1 MGELNCASEQKM
13 IIPEPNPKGKLA
25 VQVLDIFTKIFC
37 IRRYDYDDLEF
48 ECHDCPFENKDGTCR
63 VKVFKNKFCPD
74 YKDFGSMSI

>member
-25 VQVLDIFTKIFC
+25 VQMLDIFTKVFC
-37 IRRYDYDDLEF
+37 IRRNGYDLEF
-48 ECHDCPFENKDGTCR
+48 ECHDCPFEDKDRTCR